1 MKFRGS
7 GKHTGGKIE
16 LMMTPMI
23 DVVFQLLTFFIM
35 TFKITAPEGDF
46 FIKMPQAAPSAGVPS
61 DLQLPPIKV
70 RMTAGAGG
78 ELAGLFLAERRLSSF
93 AELRDQVRALVG
105 DASGPGGAG
114 DAEVELDCDYDL
126 RYEYVIRAI
135 TAVSG
140 YIGPDGQIV
149 RMVEKIKFAPPHKEG
164 S

>member
-1 MKFRGS
+1 MKFRRS
-7 GKHTGGKIE
+7 GTHVGGKVE

-35 TFKITAPEGDF
+35 TFKIVAPEGDF
-46 FIKMPQAAPSAGVPS
+46 FIKMPLSAPSAGVPS

-70 RMTAGAGG
+70 RMTAGPGG
-78 ELAGLFLAERRLSSF
+78 ELAGLYLSERRLGNFS
-93 AELRDQVRALVG
+93 ELREQVRALVG
-105 DASGPGGAG
+105 DSGGPGSAG

-140 YIGPDGQIV
+140 YVAPDGQIV
-149 RMVEKIKFAPPHKEG
+149 RLVEKIKFAPPRAESG
-164 S
+164 